1 MTRLLGSMFKA
12 VIFDMDG
19 VLVNSEEFYFNRR
32 MSFFEEKGLNPG
44 STDIHDYLGM
54 SNNQV
59 WAALVPDPEQREVLR
74 KDYLVYQD
82 AHPIDYSRFLNAGV
96 VTLLKSLKTHGM
108 VIGLASAGIYADI
121 FRMLSECHIRP
132 FFDQVLSGEA
142 VPNNKPAPDIYVE
155 ISGKLGVEVGQ
166 CLAIEDSSIGIQAA
180 KDAGMTTWA
189 VDQAQYNVDQSRAD
203 RIVSGM
209 DEIRKTLK

>member
-1 MTRLLGSMFKA
+1 MDWHRLAYTL
-12 VIFDMDG
+12 IF
-19 VLVNSEEFYFNRR
+19 
-32 MSFFEEKGLNPG
+32 
-44 STDIHDYLGM
+44 
-54 SNNQV
+54 
-59 WAALVPDPEQREVLR
+59 
-74 KDYLVYQD
+74 
-82 AHPIDYSRFLNAGV
+82 
-96 VTLLKSLKTHGM
+96 
-108 VIGLASAGIYADI
+108 SACCQSVIYA
-121 FRMLSECHIRP
+121 L

-166 CLAIEDSSIGIQAA
+166 CLVIEDSSNGIQAA